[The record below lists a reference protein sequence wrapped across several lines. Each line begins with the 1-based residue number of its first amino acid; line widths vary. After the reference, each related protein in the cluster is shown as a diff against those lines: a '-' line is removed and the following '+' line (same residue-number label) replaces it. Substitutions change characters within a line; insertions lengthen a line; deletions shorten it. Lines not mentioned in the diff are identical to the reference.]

1 MVKPSYKDNWSIPG
15 GIVETNESPYDACLR
30 ETLEEIGINI
40 KIKKLLAVIY
50 QKHQELNDE
59 SIQFHFLGQSIS
71 NIQIRKIRL
80 QKDEIED
87 FKFVNIKDIPKYN
100 KYLGEKASRYL
111 KLIKGN
117 GKNNYFEER
126 F

>member
-15 GIVETNESPYDACLR
+15 GIVETNESPYNACLR

-100 KYLGEKASRYL
+100 EALCKKASRYL

>member
-15 GIVETNESPYDACLR
+15 GIVETNESPYNACLR

-100 KYLGEKASRYL
+100 EALGKKASRYL